1 MSNILNDSARLL
13 AARRRFLASTGLAG
27 LGLLG
32 LNRLGTSQVADPA
45 ANGVRRRRS
54 GRRDAD
60 ILNFALNLEY
70 LEAEF
75 YLRAAY
81 GRGLNDADTDGVGDR
96 GGVTARA
103 TNGVAFDT
111 PAVMAYAEEIAL
123 DEEAHVKFLR
133 TALGD
138 AAVARPAI
146 NLRESFTAAAVA
158 AGVIQQ
164 GQTFDPFA
172 DENSFLLAAFI
183 FEDVGV
189 TAYAGAAP
197 LLLDRDIISAAAGI
211 LAVEA
216 YHAANIRTV
225 LFAKELNEPA
235 GQISDARDTLD
246 GADADK
252 DQGIGDVEESNIV
265 PADENGLAFAR
276 TPTEVLNIVYLNP
289 NTRPGGF
296 FPQGVNGR
304 IR

>member
-1 MSNILNDSARLL
+1 MSKILNDSARLL
-13 AARRRFLASTGLAG
+13 AARRTFLTTAGFAG

-32 LNRLGTSQVADPA
+32 LNRLGTGQVADPEQ
-45 ANGVRRRRS
+45 NGLRRRRS
-54 GRRDAD
+54 GRRDLD

-75 YLRAAY
+75 YLRGAL
-81 GRGLNDADTDGVGDR
+81 GRGLADADTGGEGVRGD
-96 GGVTARA
+96 VTA
-103 TNGVAFDT
+103 
-111 PAVMAYAEEIAL
+111 PARTEVPFENMQVMDYAEEIAI
-123 DEEAHVKFLR
+123 DEENHVKFLR
-133 TALGD
+133 EALGD

-164 GQTFDPFA
+164 GQTFNPY
-172 DENSFLLAAFI
+172 ENENNFLLAAFI

-197 LLLDRDIISAAAGI
+197 FLLDRDLIGASARI

-225 LFAKELNEPA
+225 LASKGLFEPA

-246 GADADK
+246 GEGDT
-252 DQGIGDVEESNIV
+252 DQGIGDDEMTNIV
-265 PADENGLAFAR
+265 PADENGLVFVR
-276 TPTEVLNIVYLNP
+276 TPSQVLNIVYLNP
-289 NTRPGGF
+289 NGRPGGF
-296 FPQGVNGR
+296 FPQGVNGQ